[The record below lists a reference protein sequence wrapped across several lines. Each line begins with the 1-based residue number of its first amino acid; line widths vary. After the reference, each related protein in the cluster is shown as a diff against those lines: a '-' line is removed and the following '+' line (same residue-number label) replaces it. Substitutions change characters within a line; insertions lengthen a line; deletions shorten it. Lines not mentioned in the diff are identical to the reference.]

1 MCKLKIDTQCGSLE
15 QRMTLVKINSCKGLI
30 VSLMLENKKFSWGL
44 IFFLFFELLVKSKS
58 GSCILYYSL
67 ILSETYLDLFTP
79 WNGNSVKTEGYNL
92 VQEDH
97 IIVKRG

>member
-44 IFFLFFELLVKSKS
+44 IFFYF
-58 GSCILYYSL
+58 
-67 ILSETYLDLFTP
+67 LSF
-79 WNGNSVKTEGYNL
+79 W
-92 VQEDH
+92 
-97 IIVKRG
+97 